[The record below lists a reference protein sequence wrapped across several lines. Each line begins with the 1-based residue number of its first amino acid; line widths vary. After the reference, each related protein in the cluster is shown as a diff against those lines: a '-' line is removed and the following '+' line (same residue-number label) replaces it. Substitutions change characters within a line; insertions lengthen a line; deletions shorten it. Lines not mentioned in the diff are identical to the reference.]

1 MKLSRGLDLV
11 PVQVVRDPR
20 LQNIK
25 YDDTIYNVCIFIH
38 VCPLVTCPQS
48 DNNLQS

>member
-11 PVQVVRDPR
+11 PMQVVRDPR

-25 YDDTIYNVCIFIH
+25 YDDKIYNVCVFTRL
-38 VCPLVTCPQS
+38 PFSYLPPK
-48 DNNLQS
+48 